1 MPPSPLTRPVPHHH
15 RLLKWVT
22 DIAKAVKYLHG
33 TCYIDGDG
41 RKVVG
46 IMHRDLKPDN
56 CLVSSNWGIKVC
68 DFGEAR
74 AAVDED
80 EKTLTVVGTP
90 LYVAPEIVKGDMV
103 STRCEEL
110 DDVPLLTA
118 MGGRKA
124 RSEPVALR
132 DGRVKS
138 AS

>member
-1 MPPSPLTRPVPHHH
+1 M
-15 RLLKWVT
+15 T
-22 DIAKAVKYLHG
+22 DIAKAVKYLHA
-33 TCYIDGDG
+33 TCYVDADG

-132 DGRVKS
+132 DGRAKS
-138 AS
+138 ASSADCFAQ